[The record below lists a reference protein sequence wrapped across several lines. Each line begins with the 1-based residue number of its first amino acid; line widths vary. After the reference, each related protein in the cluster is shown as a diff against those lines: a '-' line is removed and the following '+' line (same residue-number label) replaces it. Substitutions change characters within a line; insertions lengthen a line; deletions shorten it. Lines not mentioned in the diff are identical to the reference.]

1 MPFPSPGDLPD
12 PQIEPQSPALQAD
25 SSPTELCGKP
35 SANQRSIQIWNSD
48 RWVFKKL
55 FVLLGKIPELLAS
68 GMVGS
73 LTKLVLVNAIYFK
86 GNWQE
91 KFMVEATKDAPFRLN
106 KVRGDDRLG
115 DSVLRSHTDSDG
127 RSVFRLFRKKQK
139 R

>member
-1 MPFPSPGDLPD
+1 
-12 PQIEPQSPALQAD
+12 
-25 SSPTELCGKP
+25 
-35 SANQRSIQIWNSD
+35 
-48 RWVFKKL
+48 
-55 FVLLGKIPELLAS
+55 
-68 GMVGS
+68 MVGS